1 MGAEEAP
8 LPRDQQPPD
17 RRLVRAGAEEWRPR
31 RQAGGRRR
39 WRLPDVLCIRSR
51 AVAGRDVGSGIGRG
65 ALPVRLRRH
74 QGRPVLRMLPV
85 AILAGGRAT
94 RLRPLTDRVPKS
106 LLNVAGRPFIFHQLE
121 MLRVQRIERVVLCV
135 AHLGEQIQAAVG
147 DAAPPGLT
155 VSYCFD
161 GNRLLG
167 TAGALKQALPLL
179 GEEFFVL
186 NGDSYLRCSLPEVQA
201 AYRTA
206 GRPALMTVLRND
218 NRWDR
223 SNVLFRDGR
232 LLAYDKRAPRS
243 DMSHIDFGLS
253 VLSGAVFTRYARE
266 SIIDLSDV
274 FRDLAQRGELAAL
287 EVSQRFYEIG
297 SPQGL
302 TETEKFLTR
311 GLDDGA

>member
-1 MGAEEAP
+1 
-8 LPRDQQPPD
+8 
-17 RRLVRAGAEEWRPR
+17 
-31 RQAGGRRR
+31 
-39 WRLPDVLCIRSR
+39 
-51 AVAGRDVGSGIGRG
+51 
-65 ALPVRLRRH
+65 
-74 QGRPVLRMLPV
+74 MLPV

-218 NRWDR
+218 NQWDR